1 MTTISIF
8 DVTDIKVKS
17 KYTICDIDFWY
28 NNSVIRIELKDEDA
42 KNLMEQLE
50 YIYHKDT
57 YDNLK
62 TTLEGK
68 IAKLKNGGGDNNE

>member
-1 MTTISIF
+1 
-8 DVTDIKVKS
+8 
-17 KYTICDIDFWY
+17 
-28 NNSVIRIELKDEDA
+28 
-42 KNLMEQLE
+42 MEQLE

-68 IAKLKNGGGDNNE
+68 IAKLKNGGGDNNDVDKVSKQ